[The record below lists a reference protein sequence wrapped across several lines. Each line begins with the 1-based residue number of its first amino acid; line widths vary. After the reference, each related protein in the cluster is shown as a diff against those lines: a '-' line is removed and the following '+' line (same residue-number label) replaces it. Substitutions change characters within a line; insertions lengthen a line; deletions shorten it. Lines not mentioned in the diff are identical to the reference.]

1 MSPLVNPFLIAATLS
16 STMLHNMILYVPFF
30 NQVFSIAPLTFQE
43 WGLVIAFA
51 FPVIILDEILKVFGR
66 MKNANDLAS
75 RLKQE

>member
-30 NQVFSIAPLTFQE
+30 NQVFSIAPLTLQE

-66 MKNANDLAS
+66 MKNANELAS

>member
-30 NQVFSIAPLTFQE
+30 NQVFSIAPLTLQE

-66 MKNANDLAS
+66 MKNANELAN